1 MRQPRT
7 EVALTSPWQPRG
19 PQLLLGDN
27 DWSHGDR
34 RGQPCTG
41 VTPTF
46 PRQLGVPQPHFGDN
60 DRVAL
65 PEPLE

>member
-27 DWSHGDR
+27 DG
-34 RGQPCTG
+34 GVLIGAMGTG
-41 VTPTF
+41 
-46 PRQLGVPQPHFGDN
+46 GDN
-60 DRVAL
+60 PAL
-65 PEPLE
+65 E